1 MMAVVVVLA
10 VGSAIPMRLRAGPG
24 LWLCSI
30 SLWFSAL
37 VMLVASAGH

>member
-1 MMAVVVVLA
+1 VLA
-10 VGSAIPMRLRAGPG
+10 AGSAVLMRVRAGPG

-37 VMLVASAGH
+37 VMFAASLGH